1 MENDSEDQNISSE
14 TSLIKEHERL
24 TVKYNNERILLSE
37 ALRISQE
44 KKGDPQS
51 SFKEVKEGEAK
62 KREIKVKKEKEEKDE
77 EDKEK
82 EKDTH
87 KFPKTLPLDPISTNE
102 SKSDEKNVFIIILI
116 IYIGKISQIHYA
128 IYYINF

>member
-1 MENDSEDQNISSE
+1 MENDSKDQNISSE

-24 TVKYNNERILLSE
+24 TAKYNNERILLSE
-37 ALRISQE
+37 ALKISQE

-51 SFKEVKEGEAK
+51 SFKEVKEEEEAK
-62 KREIKVKKEKEEKDE
+62 KEEIKVKKEKEEDE

-87 KFPKTLPLDPISTNE
+87 KFSKAFPLDPISINE
-102 SKSDEKNVFIIILI
+102 LKSDEQNVFIIIL
-116 IYIGKISQIHYA
+116 
-128 IYYINF
+128 

>member
-1 MENDSEDQNISSE
+1 M
-14 TSLIKEHERL
+14 
-24 TVKYNNERILLSE
+24 LSE

-44 KKGDPQS
+44 KKGDPES

-87 KFPKTLPLDPISTNE
+87 RFPKTLPLDPISTNE
-102 SKSDEKNVFIIILI
+102 SKSDEKNV
-116 IYIGKISQIHYA
+116 Y
-128 IYYINF
+128 